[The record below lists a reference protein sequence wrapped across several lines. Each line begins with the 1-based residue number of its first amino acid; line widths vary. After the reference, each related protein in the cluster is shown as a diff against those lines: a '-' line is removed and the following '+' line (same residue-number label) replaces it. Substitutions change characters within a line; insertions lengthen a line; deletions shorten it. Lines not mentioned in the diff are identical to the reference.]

1 MWAFTRQINLF
12 KKLKEVFDGYW
23 FLPQYSPQ
31 FAPVELFFNILKEKL
46 KKNIFNPVEAKSKA
60 KVLAKIIKEAKTISN
75 SSVIWCFST
84 ALKGMKQTVT

>member
-1 MWAFTRQINLF
+1 MWAFTRPTNPF
-12 KKLKEVFDGYW
+12 KKLKEVFDGIW
-23 FLPQYSPQ
+23 FLPPYTPQ

-46 KKNIFNPVEAKSKA
+46 KKNIFNSVEAKSKS

-84 ALKGMKQTVT
+84 ALKGMKKAIT